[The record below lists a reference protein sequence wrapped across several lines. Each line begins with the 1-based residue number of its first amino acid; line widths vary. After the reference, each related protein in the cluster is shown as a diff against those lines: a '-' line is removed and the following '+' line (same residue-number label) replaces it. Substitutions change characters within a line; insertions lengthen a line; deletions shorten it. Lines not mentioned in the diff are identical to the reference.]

1 MYMYWVENNI
11 NMYDMDFVKDYIF
24 IFMYKFI
31 DSF

>member
-1 MYMYWVENNI
+1 MYMYRVENNI
-11 NMYDMDFVKDYIF
+11 NMYDMDFVNYNIF